1 MTQWASEHSA
11 VGKTT
16 EVSPGGICVVG
27 SAAATVA
34 VVAELLWLQYIPQT
48 FQHCSCRRSKKP
60 GKKADS
66 KKGEVGS
73 PKNPCEKVAEKLI
86 EIRNGRNERKGK
98 KVNEYCK

>member
-1 MTQWASEHSA
+1 MA
-11 VGKTT
+11 VLRQDVK
-16 EVSPGGICVVG
+16 
-27 SAAATVA
+27 TVA